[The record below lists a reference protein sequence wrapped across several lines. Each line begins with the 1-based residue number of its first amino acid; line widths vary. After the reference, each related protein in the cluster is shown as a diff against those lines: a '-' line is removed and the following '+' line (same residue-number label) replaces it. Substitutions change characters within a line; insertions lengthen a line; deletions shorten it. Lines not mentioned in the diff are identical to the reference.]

1 MANADH
7 LDLLVNKGVE
17 AWNEWRGDEKVTL
30 RRNPDG
36 TFDAKDIVK
45 LLYRDNPADPD
56 LSGANLARA
65 ELVGANLSWTN
76 LTRVN
81 LRGAD
86 LHKAQLRNAR
96 LFEADLTGALL
107 DEANLMFADLTTANL
122 SKACL
127 FRASLNNANLS
138 WARLNNACLR
148 ETGLRRANLVGADL
162 RGAELIGCAVHGINA
177 WDLKTDATTEQQDLV
192 VTEDKE
198 PSVTIDSVAVAQ
210 FVYLLLHNEEI
221 GDIIDTVGRKC
232 VLLLGRFSGGRIVIL
247 ERLRDELRKRAYV
260 PMVFNF
266 AKPETKD
273 FTETVRLLAGLSKFV
288 IADITN
294 PKSAPLELQATVPDC
309 MIPFVPILEAG
320 EEPFSMIRDLLI
332 KHRDWVFDPIRYPS
346 LEDLVDVLDTE
357 IIHPAE
363 KEFSELL
370 IKKAE
375 GLRIR
380 DIPARDDR
388 LCPPDP

>member
-1 MANADH
+1 MEARNFDRIIARGGANRARATGVGAKVAICACATTGIRDMANADH

-127 FRASLNNANLS
+127 FRA
-138 WARLNNACLR
+138 
-148 ETGLRRANLVGADL
+148 
-162 RGAELIGCAVHGINA
+162 
-177 WDLKTDATTEQQDLV
+177 
-192 VTEDKE
+192 
-198 PSVTIDSVAVAQ
+198 
-210 FVYLLLHNEEI
+210 
-221 GDIIDTVGRKC
+221 
-232 VLLLGRFSGGRIVIL
+232 
-247 ERLRDELRKRAYV
+247 
-260 PMVFNF
+260 
-266 AKPETKD
+266 
-273 FTETVRLLAGLSKFV
+273 
-288 IADITN
+288 
-294 PKSAPLELQATVPDC
+294 
-309 MIPFVPILEAG
+309 
-320 EEPFSMIRDLLI
+320 
-332 KHRDWVFDPIRYPS
+332 
-346 LEDLVDVLDTE
+346 
-357 IIHPAE
+357 
-363 KEFSELL
+363 
-370 IKKAE
+370 
-375 GLRIR
+375 
-380 DIPARDDR
+380 
-388 LCPPDP
+388 